1 MGLPFFY
8 ERPTSMTKKRLA
20 IGAIVIGT
28 ILAVAA
34 GLAGIRAPRPAVGDV
49 EAVEQSL
56 QSPARTTTVGSQP
69 EAALPEPEPE
79 GKELVQPR
87 PLWQPNAE
95 TLLAAP
101 RTSTFPSPVTL
112 TIPDLEIDA
121 PIEAYGVN
129 SHTGQMEVPH
139 NVRDVAWYR
148 FGPTPGQAGSAVLAA
163 HVDLERQ
170 GPGVFFRLGDLE
182 AGDRIEVLYDDGTE
196 LAFEVQARALY
207 PKKELP
213 LEAIFSK
220 EGPPVLTLITCG
232 GGFDPSV
239 ARYDSNVVVYAT
251 PADDLPASLIG

>member
-1 MGLPFFY
+1 MLMK
-8 ERPTSMTKKRLA
+8 RKRLA
-20 IGAIVIGT
+20 IGAIVIGA

-34 GLAGIRAPRPAVGDV
+34 GLSGSGAPRPAVGDV
-49 EAVEQSL
+49 EAVEQAL
-56 QSPARTTTVGSQP
+56 RSPAPTTTVGLYP
-69 EAALPEPEPE
+69 EQTQPEPEPE
-79 GKELVQPR
+79 GNEVVQPR
-87 PLWQPNAE
+87 TLWEPNPE
-95 TLLAAP
+95 NLAAASRP
-101 RTSTFPSPVTL
+101 SMLPSPVRL
-112 TIPDLEIDA
+112 HIPDLKIDA

-129 SHTGQMEVPH
+129 SHTGQMDVPD

-163 HVDLERQ
+163 HVDLEGH

-182 AGDRIEVLYDDGTE
+182 AGDLIEVLFDDGTE
-196 LAFEVQARALY
+196 LAFDVRARALY
-207 PKKELP
+207 RKEELP

-251 PADDLPASLIG
+251 PAADLPASLIG

>member
-1 MGLPFFY
+1 
-8 ERPTSMTKKRLA
+8 MTKKRLA

-34 GLAGIRAPRPAVGDV
+34 GLAGIGALRPAVGDV

-56 QSPARTTTVGSQP
+56 RSPAPTTTVGSQP
-69 EAALPEPEPE
+69 EATVPEPEPE
-79 GKELVQPR
+79 GNELVQAR

-95 TLLAAP
+95 NLLAASQ
-101 RTSTFPSPVTL
+101 TSTFPSPVTL
-112 TIPDLEIDA
+112 HIPDLKIDA

-129 SHTGQMEVPH
+129 SRTGQMDVPH

-148 FGPTPGQAGSAVLAA
+148 FGPTPGQTGSAVLAA
-163 HVDLERQ
+163 HVDLEGQ

-182 AGDRIEVLYDDGTE
+182 AGDLIEVLYDDGTE

-207 PKKELP
+207 PKEELP
-213 LEAIFSK
+213 LEAIFSE

-239 ARYDSNVVVYAT
+239 SRYDSNVVVYAT
-251 PADDLPASLIG
+251 PADDLPAALIG